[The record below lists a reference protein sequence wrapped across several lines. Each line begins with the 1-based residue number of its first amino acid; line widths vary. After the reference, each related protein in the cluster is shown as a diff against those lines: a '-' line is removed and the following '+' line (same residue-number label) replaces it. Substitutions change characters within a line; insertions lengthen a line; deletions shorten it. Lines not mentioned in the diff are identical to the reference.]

1 MIDKV
6 NYEAVAGYMGVDYS
20 KVVPALV
27 EAWNRA
33 TTFELKDSICDSEII
48 NQVDTPTTVS
58 VFYKLT
64 FQKIAVTVLKI
75 FVAEEVDSTC
85 KHDHLSVVDD
95 EMIIVDVE
103 VA

>member
-1 MIDKV
+1 M
-6 NYEAVAGYMGVDYS
+6 
-20 KVVPALV
+20 
-27 EAWNRA
+27 
-33 TTFELKDSICDSEII
+33 
-48 NQVDTPTTVS
+48 DTPTTVS

-64 FQKIAVTVLKI
+64 FQKVAVTVLKI

-85 KHDHLSVVDD
+85 KHDHLSIVDD

>member
-20 KVVPALV
+20 KVVPVLV

-48 NQVDTPTTVS
+48 NQVDTPTTV
-58 VFYKLT
+58 
-64 FQKIAVTVLKI
+64 
-75 FVAEEVDSTC
+75 
-85 KHDHLSVVDD
+85 
-95 EMIIVDVE
+95 
-103 VA
+103 